1 MGDAVTD
8 PVDATLAA
16 YQTGVEQYVQAS
28 APPKG
33 SLLSYLDRM
42 ADLVGDGHVLEIG
55 SGPGWDADH
64 LESRGLRVTR
74 TDATPA
80 FVQRLRASGHD
91 ARRLDAR
98 SDPLGGPYQGVLAD
112 AVLLHLSRPQFEDF
126 VQRARRA
133 VVDGGVLVITL
144 KEGDGAA
151 WTRDRL
157 AAPRYFTYWREAA
170 VRETLDR
177 AGWLVAS
184 VDHVPGSKEPWLYV
198 LARAA
203 PGHRTAPGG

>member
-1 MGDAVTD
+1 VTD
-8 PVDATLAA
+8 PVDVTLAA
-16 YQTGVEQYVQAS
+16 YEAGADQYVKTS
-28 APPKG
+28 ARPGP
-33 SLLSYLDRM
+33 LLISYLDRL
-42 ADLVGDGHVLEIG
+42 ADLVGNGHVLEIG
-55 SGPGWDADH
+55 SGPGRDADH
-64 LESRGLRVTR
+64 LESRGVRVTR

-112 AVLLHLSRPQFEDF
+112 AVLLHLSRPQFEDV

-133 VVDGGVLVITL
+133 VVPGGVLAITL

-151 WTRDRL
+151 WTRDKL
-157 AAPRYFTYWREAA
+157 AAPRYFTYWREPA

-184 VDHVPGSKEPWLYV
+184 VDHVPGSNAPWLYV

-203 PGHRTAPGG
+203 PGRRTADG

>member
-1 MGDAVTD
+1 VTD

-16 YQTGVEQYVQAS
+16 YQAGVEQYVQTS
-28 APPKG
+28 GPPSG
-33 SLLSYLDRM
+33 PLISFLDRL
-42 ADLVGDGHVLEIG
+42 ADLAGHDRVLEIG
-55 SGPGWDADH
+55 SGPGRDADY
-64 LESRGLRVTR
+64 LESRGVRVTR
-74 TDATPA
+74 TDATRA

-91 ARRLDAR
+91 AHRLDAR

-133 VVDGGVLVITL
+133 VVDGGVLAITL

-151 WTRDRL
+151 WTRDKL
-157 AAPRYFTYWREAA
+157 AAPRYFTYWREPA